1 MMETKKRKKTGPK
14 PLYGE
19 AKKMVSFRL
28 SPEAL
33 TIIKALADKD
43 SLSQAE
49 VLERWARQF
58 KMNLGTDMPEVQS
71 SDTAKFGS
79 DFAMNENRELVGLQR

>member
-1 MMETKKRKKTGPK
+1 MMMDSKTRKKTGPK

-33 TIIKALADKD
+33 AIIKNLADRD

-58 KMNLGTDMPEVQS
+58 RTNI
-71 SDTAKFGS
+71 AGS
-79 DFAMNENRELVGLQR
+79 QFETLIQESMQEERELVALER

>member
-1 MMETKKRKKTGPK
+1 MSNDEKRRNPRMTESKMRKKTGPK

-33 TIIKALADKD
+33 HIIKNLADRD

-58 KMNLGTDMPEVQS
+58 STEIS
-71 SDTAKFGS
+71 SEEAIFAERQLTGS
-79 DFAMNENRELVGLQR
+79 ERN

>member
-1 MMETKKRKKTGPK
+1 MIESKTRKKTGPK

-33 TIIKALADKD
+33 AIIKNLADKD

-58 KMNLGTDMPEVQS
+58 KFEVQ
-71 SDTAKFGS
+71 
-79 DFAMNENRELVGLQR
+79 DFPRTQEVSLTENRHLVGAERN

>member
-1 MMETKKRKKTGPK
+1 MLEQKTRKKTGPK

-33 TIIKALADKD
+33 TIIKNLADKD

-58 KMNLGTDMPEVQS
+58 KISGAIETGRSLTQE
-71 SDTAKFGS
+71 AAFG
-79 DFAMNENRELVGLQR
+79 ENRELVAAER

>member
-1 MMETKKRKKTGPK
+1 METKSRKKTGPK

-58 KMNLGTDMPEVQS
+58 KTSQE
-71 SDTAKFGS
+71 DTANPTYEAAIS
-79 DFAMNENRELVGLQR
+79 ENRELVASER

>member
-1 MMETKKRKKTGPK
+1 MLEQKTRKKTGPK

-33 TIIKALADKD
+33 TIIKCLADKD

-58 KMNLGTDMPEVQS
+58 KLTGSIDLGKAISQEAAIS
-71 SDTAKFGS
+71 
-79 DFAMNENRELVGLQR
+79 ENRDLVAAER

>member
-33 TIIKALADKD
+33 AIIKALADKD

-58 KMNLGTDMPEVQS
+58 KTNVAVEIDAQEPVAYS
-71 SDTAKFGS
+71 SDTA
-79 DFAMNENRELVGLQR
+79 MNTRDLVGSQR

>member
-1 MMETKKRKKTGPK
+1 MIEQKTRKKTGPK

-33 TIIKALADKD
+33 TIIKGVADRE
-43 SLSQAE
+43 SLRQAE

-58 KMNLGTDMPEVQS
+58 KGVNPETEVAQE
-71 SDTAKFGS
+71 AV
-79 DFAMNENRELVGLQR
+79 AANRELVGAER

>member
-33 TIIKALADKD
+33 AIIKALADKD

-58 KMNLGTDMPEVQS
+58 RTTVNIELDDEESARNTSQ
-71 SDTAKFGS
+71 
-79 DFAMNENRELVGLQR
+79 FAMNENRELVGLQRN

>member
-1 MMETKKRKKTGPK
+1 MIESKNRKKTGPK

-33 TIIKALADKD
+33 NIIKNLADKEA
-43 SLSQAE
+43 LSQAE

-58 KMNLGTDMPEVQS
+58 KIAGIV
-71 SDTAKFGS
+71 DTAETSIQAK
-79 DFAMNENRELVGLQR
+79 RELAGLQR

>member
-1 MMETKKRKKTGPK
+1 MMETKSRKKTGPK
-14 PLYGE
+14 PIYGE

-33 TIIKALADKD
+33 NIIKNLADRD
-43 SLSQAE
+43 TLSQAE

-58 KMNLGTDMPEVQS
+58 KTSGVINTQEAEISEERD
-71 SDTAKFGS
+71 
-79 DFAMNENRELVGLQR
+79 LVGAER

>member
-1 MMETKKRKKTGPK
+1 MMETKTRKKTGPK

-33 TIIKALADKD
+33 AIIKTLADRE

-58 KMNLGTDMPEVQS
+58 KGTVDIEQS
-71 SDTAKFGS
+71 QEATMA
-79 DFAMNENRELVGLQR
+79 RTLVGSER